1 MAAGLDDISVEVC
14 GCLEEISANF
24 LTQVF
29 STVLESGRIP
39 RDREVVVFKN
49 KGDVQSCCNYGGI
62 KLMSYHEAMGKIIDV
77 RL

>member
-39 RDREVVVFKN
+39 RDREVVV
-49 KGDVQSCCNYGGI
+49 SRTR
-62 KLMSYHEAMGKIIDV
+62 AMCRAVVTMEG
-77 RL
+77 